1 MLTFVLT
8 LTALT
13 PPSQPRS
20 AALTSLRL
28 RRFVRNHP
36 VTLEIKTGDA
46 LEECLIEAPT
56 PADAD
61 DCVDPYGAAGSGAT
75 EEVRDRPDLMTA
87 APLVAAI
94 VVVCGLVALFA
105 DGGADAGVATLR

>member
-1 MLTFVLT
+1 M
-8 LTALT
+8 
-13 PPSQPRS
+13 
-20 AALTSLRL
+20 
-28 RRFVRNHP
+28 
-36 VTLEIKTGDA
+36 TLEIKTGDA

-87 APLVAAI
+87 AQVAAI